1 MQSIPIES
9 VEHWPLQRLIP
20 YARNA
25 RTHVDAQ
32 VSQIAGS
39 IAEFGFVN
47 PILVGDDNVI
57 IAGHGRLLAALQL
70 GLEKVPVIVL
80 GHLTEVQ
87 LPQLKL
93 KQFFVPSAVLRNLVV
108 DNDQRPALHL
118 GQVAE
123 HDHRHLFKTQL
134 KCCQQ
139 PTMTGDDHVVVAHQD
154 GIDETEL
161 GNRAGDL

>member
-1 MQSIPIES
+1 MPSTTIES

-25 RTHVDAQ
+25 RTHDDDQ

-70 GLEKVPVIVL
+70 GLEQVPLWLDYFSPDNPLYALNNRVAAHAAAASCA
-80 GHLTEVQ
+80 GRDA
-87 LPQLKL
+87 P
-93 KQFFVPSAVLRNLVV
+93 LRC
-108 DNDQRPALHL
+108 RR
-118 GQVAE
+118 
-123 HDHRHLFKTQL
+123 HRNPH
-134 KCCQQ
+134 
-139 PTMTGDDHVVVAHQD
+139 
-154 GIDETEL
+154 
-161 GNRAGDL
+161 NRARRPPVTARRVTPW